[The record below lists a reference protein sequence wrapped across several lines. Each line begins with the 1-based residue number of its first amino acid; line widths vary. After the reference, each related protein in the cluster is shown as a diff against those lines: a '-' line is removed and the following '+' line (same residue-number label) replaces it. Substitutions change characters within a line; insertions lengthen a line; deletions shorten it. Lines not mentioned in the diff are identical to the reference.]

1 MLAFFRRPGHATVV
15 AYAALFIALGG
26 SAFAVTR
33 APQNSV
39 SSAAIVDGQVKRTDL
54 AAGAVATAK
63 IARQAVT
70 TGKLAPGAVTA
81 DRLSAGAVTTGKLAP
96 GAVTA
101 DRLSAGAVTSV
112 ALGRGSVTGA
122 AVGDGS
128 LTGEDIDESSL
139 AIVPNATSAANAAT
153 LSGLRADQF
162 VQGTGTTLAGRA
174 TFGLGGGG
182 QQQLLTIPG
191 YGRIQGG
198 CGSGGGAIGFA
209 NESGRTLRVYPFAW
223 PTVALDLVPVTVASG
238 AATSLFPSGVGAA
251 GITIMQIVA
260 TDTTDPRMLTV
271 VASRDA
277 QALNQC
283 PVQALATTSGPAG

>member
-1 MLAFFRRPGHATVV
+1 MLSFFRRPGHAAAV
-15 AYAALFIALGG
+15 AYVALFIALGG
-26 SAFAVTR
+26 GAFAVTR

-70 TGKLAPGAVTA
+70 T
-81 DRLSAGAVTTGKLAP
+81 RKLAP

-209 NESGRTLRVYPFAW
+209 NESGRTLRVYPFAGS
-223 PTVALDLVPVTVASG
+223 DLPPVTVASG

-251 GITIMQIVA
+251 GITILQIVA

-271 VASRDA
+271 VASRDL

>member
-33 APQNSV
+33 APENSV

-54 AAGAVATAK
+54 AARAVATAK

-81 DRLSAGAVTTGKLAP
+81 DSLSAGAVTTGKLAP

-223 PTVALDLVPVTVASG
+223 PTVASDLVPVTVASG

-251 GITIMQIVA
+251 GITILQIVA